1 MLLFSSRS
9 RHTRCA
15 LVTVVQTCALPIW
28 GERYE
33 VESLAGARR
42 IGEHCDIHLAGT
54 AVGAHLCKGR
64 WHTVDRRALHRG
76 LRHGPAFLRKVAQN
90 VHHISFQI
98 SLISPG
104 AEQGLRIGAADRN
117 RFSAVLHR
125 EAFGDRERETEKRMN
140 EGTAL
145 TYAMLWIIAITETI
159 KIGR

>member
-1 MLLFSSRS
+1 MSTEGLNPRCHGSQPLSR
-9 RHTRCA
+9 R
-15 LVTVVQTCALPIW
+15 
-28 GERYE
+28 GGRYE

-64 WHTVDRRALHRG
+64 WHTVNRRALHRG

-104 AEQGLRIGAADRN
+104 AEQGLRIGAADQN

-125 EAFGDRERETEKRMN
+125 EARSEEHTSELQSLMRISYAVFC
-140 EGTAL
+140 L
-145 TYAMLWIIAITETI
+145 TK
-159 KIGR
+159 KIDKKKNTTNNKKN

>member
-1 MLLFSSRS
+1 MIRRPPRSTRTDTLFPYTTLFRS
-9 RHTRCA
+9 
-15 LVTVVQTCALPIW
+15 
-28 GERYE
+28 
-33 VESLAGARR
+33 
-42 IGEHCDIHLAGT
+42 
-54 AVGAHLCKGR
+54 
-64 WHTVDRRALHRG
+64 RRALHRG

-125 EAFGDRERETEKRMN
+125 EAFGDRERETENRMN

-145 TYAMLWIIAITETI
+145 NYA
-159 KIGR
+159 KIGRAHV